1 MAAPHVA
8 GAVALYLQ
16 DHPTATP
23 SSVTQLLQSS
33 AALDVVGDEGSGS
46 PDRLLQIGFNTV
58 TIQASTGHYFSAV
71 NGGGGDLDANRTS
84 VGIWEKLNL
93 VDTNG
98 GSLVSGDYVYLQSYY
113 GKFMVAE
120 SGGGST
126 LEANRTDPGPWET
139 FRVWKQNGSGTIVSG
154 DTIALQASN
163 SNYVCA
169 EGGGGG
175 EVNANRSSVGAWEK
189 LTINFIG
196 W

>member
-1 MAAPHVA
+1 M
-8 GAVALYLQ
+8 
-16 DHPTATP
+16 
-23 SSVTQLLQSS
+23 
-33 AALDVVGDEGSGS
+33 
-46 PDRLLQIGFNTV
+46 
-58 TIQASTGHYFSAV
+58 
-71 NGGGGDLDANRTS
+71 
-84 VGIWEKLNL
+84 
-93 VDTNG
+93 DTNG

-113 GKFMVAE
+113 GKFLVAE

-154 DTIALQASN
+154 DTIVLQASN
-163 SNYVCA
+163 GNYVSA

-175 EVNANRSSVGAWEK
+175 EVNANRTAIGAWEK